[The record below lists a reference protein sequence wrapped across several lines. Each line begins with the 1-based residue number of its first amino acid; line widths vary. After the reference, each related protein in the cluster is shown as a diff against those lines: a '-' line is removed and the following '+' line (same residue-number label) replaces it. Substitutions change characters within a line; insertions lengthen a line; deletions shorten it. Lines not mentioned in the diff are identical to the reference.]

1 MKLSGSRIVRTS
13 ALPLFVA
20 VTSLLAASPLLAQ
33 DEASLEAA
41 QAEES
46 QSQAD
51 LAKQI
56 QNPLASVVTLP
67 FQANH
72 NQNVGE
78 F

>member
-46 QSQAD
+46 QS
-51 LAKQI
+51 
-56 QNPLASVVTLP
+56 
-67 FQANH
+67 
-72 NQNVGE
+72 
-78 F
+78 